1 MKRVAGAQEALERQ
15 LSILEVHQTEIHSAL
30 EGMQRE
36 AQQLY
41 EKEGVRPDEA
51 SRERDLLFDM
61 AEDVSRQLA
70 DIGASLRDTMQ
81 LVNSQAAAS
90 DPTADPLS
98 AAVQILNN
106 QLSSLVWI
114 DTQAKQLA
122 RRVDTICE

>member
-70 DIGASLRDTMQ
+70 DIGASLRDTVQ

-114 DTQAKQLA
+114 DTQAKHLA